1 MNPVNLR
8 LLQRSS
14 LGVVMALALAFAPQA
29 FAMTPSLSASLG
41 SGDSVIV
48 TVNGD
53 ANSSV
58 VLHYLTGAGIVQLS
72 AIGSTNS
79 SGYFS
84 GTIGTAAYN
93 VSPGSLFNVQVN
105 GQQSQT
111 ISWPYTATSTGSAS
125 TLSLSQTS
133 ATLSLNQSVTITA
146 YNNNTSALFVSS
158 NTSPSVANISVN
170 GNQFTIS
177 AISSGS
183 TTINVCSVANTA
195 NCASIVVTVQGSNV
209 NPLTFSQSNVTVA
222 YGQTASVTVAGGNGT
237 YSITS
242 NSNSAAIQAAINGST
257 VNLYANSAT
266 GSATITVCSTD
277 MGSCGIINVTA
288 GSSSS
293 ASLTFS
299 QTNPSLITSQTVA
312 INVSGGSGTYYLSS
326 NSNTSVIQANLVGG
340 VLTLFGGSSGSAVIT
355 VCASGGGCGSV
366 TATVSLPGSSTISL
380 GQNNLTLGP
389 GQISNIPIT
398 GAGGYTV
405 STNSSPS
412 VASAMISGSNLMIT
426 GVTVGSTTITVCQT
440 GGQCAVLYITVNGTA
455 VGTTNAPTPTYLV
468 SKGQTL
474 AFTLSG
480 GIAPYYLSSNT
491 NGIVNASLSGNTLTV
506 YAASAGNTTVTACS
520 TGGGCAVLPINV
532 SGSSYTAPSTT
543 NPSTSSGSS
552 YKFNNPLKLGDEG
565 TEVTEL
571 QKRLTSEGVY
581 SGPITGY
588 YGSLT
593 VSAVKAYQVLHNLS
607 PLGNV
612 GPGTRSALNGS

>member
-1 MNPVNLR
+1 
-8 LLQRSS
+8 
-14 LGVVMALALAFAPQA
+14 MALAFAFAPQA
-29 FAMTPSLSASLG
+29 FAMTPSISAYIS
-41 SGDSVIV
+41 SGDNVTV

-58 VLHYLTGAGIVQLS
+58 VLQYLTNAGIVQMS

-84 GTIGTAAYN
+84 GTVGTAAYN
-93 VSPGSLFNVQVN
+93 ISPGSLFRVTVN
-105 GQQSQT
+105 SQQSNT
-111 ISWPYTATSTGSAS
+111 LSWPYTTTSGGSTSA
-125 TLSLSQTS
+125 LSLSQTS
-133 ATLSLNQSVTITA
+133 ASLSLSQSVTISA

-158 NTSPSVANISVN
+158 NTSPSVANVSVN

-177 AISSGS
+177 ALNSGS
-183 TTINVCSVANTA
+183 TTITVCSAANSS
-195 NCASIVVTVQGSNV
+195 NCASVSVTVQSSNV

-222 YGQTASVTVAGGNGT
+222 YGQTVTVSVAGGNGT

-242 NSNSAAIQAAINGST
+242 NTNSAAVQAAVNGSNI
-257 VNLYANSAT
+257 NLYANSAS
-266 GSATITVCSTD
+266 GSATVTVCSTD
-277 MGSCGIINVTA
+277 MGACGVINVTA
-288 GSSSS
+288 GSAGSG
-293 ASLTFS
+293 SLTFS
-299 QTNPSLITSQTVA
+299 QTSPSMQTSQTVA

-340 VLTLFGGSSGSAVIT
+340 TLTLFGGSTGSAVIT

-366 TATVSLPGSSTISL
+366 TATVSLPGSSSITL
-380 GQNNLTLGP
+380 GQSNLTVAP
-389 GQISNIPIT
+389 GQIANVAIT
-398 GAGGYTV
+398 GSGSYLV
-405 STNSSPS
+405 NSNSNSS
-412 VASAMISGSNLMIT
+412 VASAVINGSNVMVT
-426 GVTVGSTTITVCQT
+426 GVTVGSTTVTVCQS
-440 GGQCAVLYITVNGTA
+440 GGQCAVLYVTVNGT
-455 VGTTNAPTPTYLV
+455 VSGSTNAPLPTYLV

-491 NGIVNASLSGNTLTV
+491 NGIVTASLSGNTLTV

-520 TGGGCAVLPINV
+520 TGGGCAVLPISV
-532 SGSSYTAPSTT
+532 SGSSYSAPSST
-543 NPSTSSGSS
+543 NPSTPSGSTS

-593 VSAVKAYQVLHNLS
+593 VSAVKAYQVLHGLS

-612 GPGTRSALNGS
+612 GPGTRAALNGS